1 MSILFN
7 VIKNMNTFTH
17 LLQEF
22 PTGCMFSRDLLSL
35 NQMSVLSMRYLVH
48 VCMCTLTVV
57 RLNTNKHNMWLWS
70 YSDVTAALL
79 LILEECL
86 WLAAASSTSLTS
98 LSNKTQVISAAT
110 GLHKPHCTACQRNI
124 DYSSNYSRLRAK

>member
-1 MSILFN
+1 MSVLFN
-7 VIKNMNTFTH
+7 VITGMTTFTH

-22 PTGCMFSRDLLSL
+22 PTGCMFSRDPLSFT
-35 NQMSVLSMRYLVH
+35 QMSVRSMRYLVH
-48 VCMCTLTVV
+48 VCMSTLTVV
-57 RLNTNKHNMWLWS
+57 RLKTKKHNMWLWS

-86 WLAAASSTSLTS
+86 WLAVACSTSLTS
-98 LSNKTQVISAAT
+98 LSNKTQVISAAM
-110 GLHKPHCTACQRNI
+110 GLYKPHCTACQRNI

>member
-1 MSILFN
+1 MLGE
-7 VIKNMNTFTH
+7 KNDYVHTSAPGNFQQDACF
-17 LLQEF
+17 QE
-22 PTGCMFSRDLLSL
+22 T
-35 NQMSVLSMRYLVH
+35 RYLLPRCQHAVWGIWCLCACAH
-48 VCMCTLTVV
+48 SLWFG
-57 RLNTNKHNMWLWS
+57 LNTKKHNMWLWS

-98 LSNKTQVISAAT
+98 LSNKTQVISTAM
-110 GLHKPHCTACQRNI
+110 GLYKPHCMVCQTNI